1 MNSSL
6 RHAAAALLFCLLVGG
21 AGCGTT
27 QPERNSAKSSRTQ
40 RAPGSAELLLTS
52 ALLRQSVDKNT
63 QQALALV
70 KLAAEKEPS
79 RVDIAWLHAQ
89 LCLETRGC
97 EPEPLSAHLRKLD
110 PDNGTAWL
118 SALARAQK
126 QQDRAAEDQILEA
139 LSRSKHFNIYWNG
152 LVARVA
158 LVFSEEV
165 AAAKADKLPDPLT
178 RALNQTVSWVSG
190 IALPSFE
197 PLGESCS
204 VIRMVRA
211 ETSQRCAQ
219 IAVALQR
226 SDSYIA
232 EGIGLGIAERIA
244 TPRTDAAAK
253 VGARL
258 VKTIYQRNVVAQIIE
273 TQTQRDKF
281 TNELLKLM
289 TSLPREQ
296 DVFLAVMRWAGQPL
310 EPPPG

>member
-6 RHAAAALLFCLLVGG
+6 RRAVAALLFSLMVGG

-27 QPERNSAKSSRTQ
+27 QPGRNSAKSAQTQ
-40 RAPGSAELLLTS
+40 RSSAELLLS
-52 ALLRQSVDKNT
+52 NALLRQSVDKNP

-70 KLAAEKEPS
+70 KLAAEKEPN

-110 PDNGTAWL
+110 PDNGTVWL

-139 LSRSKHFNIYWNG
+139 LSHSKHFNIYWNG

-165 AAAKADKLPDPLT
+165 AATKADKLPDPLT

-197 PLGESCS
+197 PVAESCG
-204 VIRMVRA
+204 VARMVRA
-211 ETSQRCAQ
+211 ETSQRCAL
-219 IAVALQR
+219 IAAALQR

-232 EGIGLGIAERIA
+232 EAMGLGIAQRITRLGTDPATKVAERI
-244 TPRTDAAAK
+244 DK
-253 VGARL
+253 AR
-258 VKTIYQRNVVAQIIE
+258 YQRTVVAQIIE
-273 TQTQRDKF
+273 TQTERDKF
-281 TNELLKLM
+281 TNELLQLM
-289 TSLPREQ
+289 RSLPREQ
-296 DVFLAVMRWAGQPL
+296 DVFLAVMRWSGQPL

>member
-1 MNSSL
+1 
-6 RHAAAALLFCLLVGG
+6 
-21 AGCGTT
+21 
-27 QPERNSAKSSRTQ
+27 
-40 RAPGSAELLLTS
+40 
-52 ALLRQSVDKNT
+52 VDNNT

-70 KLAAEKEPS
+70 KMAAEKEPD

-97 EPEPLSAHLRKLD
+97 EPEPLSAILRKLD

-139 LSRSKHFNIYWNG
+139 LSRSKHFNIYWNR
-152 LVARVA
+152 LVSRVA
-158 LVFSEEV
+158 LVFSEEI

-178 RALNQTVSWVSG
+178 RAVNQTVNWMSG

-197 PLGESCS
+197 PLAESCS
-204 VIRMVRA
+204 VTRMVRGG
-211 ETSQRCAQ
+211 TSQLCAQ
-219 IAVALQR
+219 IAAALQR

-232 EGIGLGIAERIA
+232 EGMGLGIAQRIT
-244 TPRTDAAAK
+244 TPGTDAATK
-253 VGARL
+253 VGERIGTAR
-258 VKTIYQRNVVAQIIE
+258 YQRDTVAQIIE

-281 TNELLKLM
+281 TNELLQLM